1 MTSKNSPDPKGYWK
15 ANLRAVF
22 LLLAVWFFAG
32 CVLSILV
39 VEPLNAFHVGGFP
52 VGFWFAQQGAIYVF
66 ILLILI
72 YAKWMDKIDQRFDV
86 QKEQKP

>member
-32 CVLSILV
+32 CVLSILA
-39 VEPLNAFHVGGFP
+39 VEPLNAFRLGGFP
-52 VGFWFAQQGAIYVF
+52 LGFWFAQQGAIYVF

-72 YAKWMDKIDQRFDV
+72 YAKWMDKIDQSFGV
-86 QKEQKP
+86 QQEKEP